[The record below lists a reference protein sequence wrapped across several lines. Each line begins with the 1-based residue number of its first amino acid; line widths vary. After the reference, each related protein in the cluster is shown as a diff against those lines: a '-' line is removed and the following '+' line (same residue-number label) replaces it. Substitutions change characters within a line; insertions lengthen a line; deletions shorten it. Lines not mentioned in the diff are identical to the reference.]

1 MMARFTIIVIDNV
14 TGYRREIQTET
25 EPEWLRVMRHPM
37 KKLLLVLVVLS
48 ALSAPAW
55 AQTPNR
61 LDVVRNLA
69 SSGSGAA
76 LMQSCKTSKDA
87 CGQFTRLAA
96 CALAP
101 EGFGLLTKN
110 PGENQVAGF
119 AVDAIIYKPTNQV
132 IDIISQNESPNA
144 SPGWSEV
151 PKRSGNNWAAA
162 VGCDPVEPPPP
173 PPPPPTSEV
182 EARLK
187 AIEDVNRDQLA
198 TSKAI
203 LELLQKAAGKFG
215 IK

>member
-1 MMARFTIIVIDNV
+1 MKNRVILCVAFT
-14 TGYRREIQTET
+14 
-25 EPEWLRVMRHPM
+25 LPM
-37 KKLLLVLVVLS
+37 LWS
-48 ALSAPAW
+48 TPTF

-61 LDVVRNLA
+61 LDVVRGIA

-110 PGENQVAGF
+110 PGENQYNGF

-144 SPGWSEV
+144 TPGWSEV
-151 PKRSGNNWAAA
+151 PKRSGNNWAAP
-162 VGCDPVEPPPP
+162 VGCDPVEPPLP